1 MIRLAANTASTSSSS
16 SSAYDSSSSVET
28 PSPVKIKTKDSE
40 ESAAVAPLPVEDSG
54 LPIWEDYLPDM
65 QKQVDEFLTKALG
78 NYVANSQIRPPPQ
91 AVGRALSATAISSS
105 DSESEAPP
113 AASVRPVKTSKKGK
127 ENISPPPTPVK
138 SKPSKKRGASSSA
151 LPKNKRQLV
160 QLAKK
165 LAQAL
170 EKNY

>member
-54 LPIWEDYLPDM
+54 LPIWEDYVPDM
-65 QKQVDEFLTKALG
+65 QKQLDDLTKALG

-113 AASVRPVKTSKKGK
+113 VASVRPVKTSKKGK